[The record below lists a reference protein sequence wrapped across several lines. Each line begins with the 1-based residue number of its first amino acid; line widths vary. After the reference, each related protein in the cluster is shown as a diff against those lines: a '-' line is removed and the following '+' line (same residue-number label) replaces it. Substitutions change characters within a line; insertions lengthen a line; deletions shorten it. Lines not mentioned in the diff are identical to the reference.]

1 VAVSIERT
9 TLHTPRQCAYVGELL
24 QLLDIRVH
32 ERQNVVLRKWG
43 VAYFNSASALLAI
56 SARQELLLQV
66 TGWIE
71 REMAGMPQSSRS
83 LRLTGDLSISST

>member
-1 VAVSIERT
+1 LNIQV
-9 TLHTPRQCAYVGELL
+9 Y
-24 QLLDIRVH
+24 

-43 VAYFNSASALLAI
+43 VAYFNSAPALLAI

-66 TGWIE
+66 PGRIA
-71 REMAGMPQSSRS
+71 REMAGMPQSSRF